1 MILSRMSSRPLKEQG
16 IPTLKNSSGLCK
28 RILETGEVHFF
39 SRQSKTSIKQLK
51 HERRYVRDKYCCG
64 YKHVLLFTQKE
75 NYMNIVKS
83 EIEKAFVGG
92 MLFYD
97 QKQVTKIWAY

>member
-1 MILSRMSSRPLKEQG
+1 MKKG
-16 IPTLKNSSGLCK
+16 G
-28 RILETGEVHFF
+28 
-39 SRQSKTSIKQLK
+39 TSITQLK

-75 NYMNIVKS
+75 NYKNIVKS
-83 EIEKAFVGG
+83 EMEKAFVSG

>member
-1 MILSRMSSRPLKEQG
+1 MILSRMCSRPLKEQS
-16 IPTLKNSSGLCK
+16 IPTLRNSSGFCK
-28 RILETGEVHFF
+28 K
-39 SRQSKTSIKQLK
+39 KTSITQLK

-92 MLFYD
+92 ILFYD